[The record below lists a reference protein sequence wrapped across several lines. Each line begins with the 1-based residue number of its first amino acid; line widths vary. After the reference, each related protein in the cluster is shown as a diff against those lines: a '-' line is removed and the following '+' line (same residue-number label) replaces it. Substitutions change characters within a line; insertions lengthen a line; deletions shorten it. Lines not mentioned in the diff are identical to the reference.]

1 MSERKVY
8 DYARGK
14 YGVLEAIREAPI
26 SLADNQRNLEALAAV
41 LLAAFA
47 GGLTAAFVLAALLI
61 R

>member
-14 YGVLEAIREAPI
+14 YGILEAIREAPG
-26 SLADNQRNLEALAAV
+26 SLADNSRSIEAITAV

-47 GGLTAAFVLAALLI
+47 GGLTAAFVVAAVLI
-61 R
+61 K

>member
-1 MSERKVY
+1 MPERKVY

-14 YGVLEAIREAPI
+14 YGVLEAIREVPMG
-26 SLADNQRNLEALAAV
+26 LGDNPRSFEAIAAV